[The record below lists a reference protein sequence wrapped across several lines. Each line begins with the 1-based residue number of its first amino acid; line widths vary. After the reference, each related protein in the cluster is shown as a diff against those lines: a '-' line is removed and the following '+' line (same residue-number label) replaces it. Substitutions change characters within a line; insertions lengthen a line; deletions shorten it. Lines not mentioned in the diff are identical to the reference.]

1 MRFVMV
7 NVQLH
12 AKELAKAAVL
22 QIVALVA
29 VVVT

>member
-12 AKELAKAAVL
+12 VKELAKEVVP
-22 QIVALVA
+22 QIVVLAA